1 MADNRKLQG
10 YRKMVVFGGCIA
22 ALVAGLAITKG
33 DPSAVGL
40 YTPFAAAVV
49 AIGGWFFKSNV
60 DTHKAQA
67 TGGGA

>member
-1 MADNRKLQG
+1 MAENRKLQG
-10 YRKMVVFGGCIA
+10 YRKMVVFGGSTI
-22 ALVAGLAITKG
+22 ALVGGLAIVRG
-33 DPSAVGL
+33 DANAVGL

-67 TGGGA
+67 PGGGA